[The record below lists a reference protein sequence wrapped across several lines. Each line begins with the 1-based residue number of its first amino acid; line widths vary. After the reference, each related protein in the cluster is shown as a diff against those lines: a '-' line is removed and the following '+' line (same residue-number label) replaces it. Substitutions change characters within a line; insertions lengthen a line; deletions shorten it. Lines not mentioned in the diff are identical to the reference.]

1 MQKKLSKALKK
12 IEQPSFPID
21 PFEAVMRSGL
31 IDLKV
36 VKNNHEKRWGI
47 NRVIE
52 LVDSE
57 FRIKFWKQSE
67 RIFDAQVKRDEVRF
81 EKAIQGM
88 KNAYAALDRWAEAH
102 GVQPVP
108 EIKACEL
115 QMQDGSVMVV
125 VETQHDAELY
135 QQFRPDVLNR
145 HIWTMQELEVIM
157 ESPVIKETM
166 KIKALHPTANLVR
179 LDKDPVKFPHAGE
192 TGLDDMKSDE
202 LEGEPMNKVFDTS
215 KMVRK
220 ASNQALEAF

>member
-1 MQKKLSKALKK
+1 MVPVVTDTERGVLAPKGYEDTPDGSWFG
-12 IEQPSFPID
+12 SF
-21 PFEAVMRSGL
+21 
-31 IDLKV
+31 KV
-36 VKNNHEKRWGI
+36 EN
-47 NRVIE
+47 
-52 LVDSE
+52 
-57 FRIKFWKQSE
+57 
-67 RIFDAQVKRDEVRF
+67 DEVWENRHAF
-81 EKAIQGM
+81 KGFSVEGLFGM

-125 VETQHDAELY
+125 VETQHDAEMY

-179 LDKDPVKFPHAGE
+179 LDKDPVKFPNAGE

-202 LEGEPMNKVFDTS
+202 LEGEPMKKVFDTS

-220 ASNQALEAF
+220 ASNRALEAF